1 MRSGERWHGSRREIE
16 GAGVRADVRSRGRE
30 IEGARRL
37 LKLGLE
43 LLGLLQLGL
52 LLVPGLLQG
61 VLLLGLLL
69 LGILLGFP
77 MGLLL
82 LLGPPLGP
90 LQARAS
96 TR

>member
-1 MRSGERWHGSRREIE
+1 M
-16 GAGVRADVRSRGRE
+16 RADVRSRGRE

-52 LLVPGLLQG
+52 LLVLGLLQG
-61 VLLLGLLL
+61 VRLLGLLL

-82 LLGPPLGP
+82 LLGPLLGP